1 MAIFQSRYPLTPGV
15 MTAVPNVTGRK
26 QSIGRL
32 LSREFQGVKRVARKL
47 QPKPKTE
54 DSDIPYLDLCWIQ
67 SRMCPTKLIDVEFD
81 DDMPSV
87 IPGYKALCAN
97 ISTRQVPTTAIGYMP
112 FLPLPPT
119 SETVVAE
126 ALKICLKTSKKLGQ
140 KCQKYTIVSQ
150 DLVVYMR

>member
-1 MAIFQSRYPLTPGV
+1 
-15 MTAVPNVTGRK
+15 
-26 QSIGRL
+26 
-32 LSREFQGVKRVARKL
+32 
-47 QPKPKTE
+47 
-54 DSDIPYLDLCWIQ
+54 
-67 SRMCPTKLIDVEFD
+67 MCPTKLIDVEFD

-126 ALKICLKTSKKLGQ
+126 ALKKNQQEVRSKVFNCVTGSCRL
-140 KCQKYTIVSQ
+140 
-150 DLVVYMR
+150 